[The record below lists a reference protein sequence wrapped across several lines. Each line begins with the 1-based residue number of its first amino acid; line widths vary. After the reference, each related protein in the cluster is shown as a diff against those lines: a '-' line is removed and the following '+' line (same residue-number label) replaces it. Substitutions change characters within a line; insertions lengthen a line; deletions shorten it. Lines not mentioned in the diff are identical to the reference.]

1 MFGSK
6 LMPSKKTFKSKRNKT
21 NTPIKQPIKADPADG
36 RQMFQIL
43 QDLDTFTK
51 LHIGDADG
59 QILREKIR
67 FLHRKLPLGA
77 SKSRV
82 RGLLSY
88 FSRWT
93 KFKIWSRL
101 TDIVNHLT
109 KTILGKT
116 NLDSKPYIVSNRV
129 CSQIDIVPFIKS
141 DTTTMTIKSELK
153 N

>member
-1 MFGSK
+1 
-6 LMPSKKTFKSKRNKT
+6 
-21 NTPIKQPIKADPADG
+21 
-36 RQMFQIL
+36 MFQIL

-59 QILREKIR
+59 QLLREKLR
-67 FLHRKLPLGA
+67 FLHRKLPIGA
-77 SKSRV
+77 PKSRV

-101 TDIVNHLT
+101 TDIVGHLS

-116 NLDSKPYIVSNRV
+116 NLDSKPFIVTSRV
-129 CSQIDIVPFIKS
+129 CAQIDIVPFIKN
-141 DTTTMTIKSELK
+141 DTKTIMIKLEK
-153 N
+153 K